1 MEEEKK
7 QAEQTSNEPEVVF
20 KALSDRQRYQIKTE
34 DDLYTV
40 MEISG
45 YDLNIRWNRDL
56 LKDIADV
63 ESLLDGLK
71 DMFRQLI
78 MKDLLENPK
87 EEMNNTAE

>member
-40 MEISG
+40 MEMSG
-45 YDLNIRWNRDL
+45 YDLNIKWNRDL

>member
-7 QAEQTSNEPEVVF
+7 QAEQTTNEPEVVF